1 MLAGEQ
7 RAPRGRNHERKL
19 DGPENGARTLETARD
34 KWRD

>member
-7 RAPRGRNHERKL
+7 WAPRGITERKL

>member
-7 RAPRGRNHERKL
+7 WAPRGTAERKL

-34 KWRD
+34 RWRD